1 MAIVLSAERRESFSM
16 PSAPKDVALLWGIV
30 TFQLKKMEIAPR
42 NDNGSLVLSVRTTNT
57 RKEKASPHE
66 EASLHKDPWHFSS
79 PREVMHTRYAVDGTY
94 PLFIHADDPRA

>member
-1 MAIVLSAERRESFSM
+1 
-16 PSAPKDVALLWGIV
+16 
-30 TFQLKKMEIAPR
+30 MEIAPR